1 MSLTQTLVSSRRRMA
16 AVLATASVFA
26 FASPAQ
32 ADNFNPVI
40 AGGFGAAA
48 GAIIGHS
55 IGGRDGAIVG
65 GAIGGATGVAI
76 GSDMARR
83 GPPFYPNT
91 RPPVYA
97 PPVYGQH
104 VYAPRVYAP
113 PLYAPP
119 LQAIAYY
126 PPPRFVQQ
134 IRVER
139 HPYWRGEHRHGR
151 DFGRSYN
158 GRGYD
163 FDRHGDG
170 R

>member
-1 MSLTQTLVSSRRRMA
+1 MSLTQTLVSSRRLMA

-26 FASPAQ
+26 FTSPAQ

-65 GAIGGATGVAI
+65 GAIGGATGVAM
-76 GSDMARR
+76 GSDMGRH
-83 GPPFYPNT
+83 GPQFHPGT
-91 RPPVYA
+91 RPPVYG
-97 PPVYGQH
+97 PH
-104 VYAPRVYAP
+104 VYAPHAYPPRIYAP
-113 PLYAPP
+113 HMYHPP
-119 LQAIAYY
+119 VQAIAYY
-126 PPPRFVQQ
+126 PPPRFVYP

-139 HPYWRGEHRHGR
+139 RPHWREGYRHGR
-151 DFGRSYN
+151 DFGRNYYD
-158 GRGYD
+158 RGHD
-163 FDRHGDG
+163 FDRHRDG